1 MPSTQGGTKESQL
14 RPERKRRAAEEIS
27 DVLIYLLRLA
37 DVLGIEAGSAA
48 GEKLEQAGRRF
59 APSEFAGIA
68 PDKS

>member
-1 MPSTQGGTKESQL
+1 
-14 RPERKRRAAEEIS
+14 
-27 DVLIYLLRLA
+27 VLIYLLRLA